1 MALLINCQE
10 ISKAFGAAP
19 LFEDVTLTVSDGD
32 RLGLIGPNGAGKSTL
47 LQILAGAQEPDR
59 GIRSVRKLV
68 RVGYV
73 PQDSVFAPGL
83 TVNDLLTPET
93 LGKAG
98 FSDGSAEVASLSGGW
113 KKRVSIAQELAR
125 EPDILLLDEP
135 TNHLD
140 LEGIAWLE
148 RLLISAPFA
157 SVIVSHDRYFLENVA
172 TGMAEL
178 SRQYPSGLFRTAGNY
193 SEFLSRREEF
203 LGVQAKRQEAL
214 KNKVATEVEWLRRGA
229 KARTTKSKARIDA
242 AGRLIGELADVS
254 SRNQTS
260 VAKLDFNASDR
271 KTKKLI
277 ELVGI
282 EKSFGSGPLFRGLDI
297 TLAPGRRIGLAGAN
311 GTGKSTLL
319 RIIRGEILPDAGEI
333 NRADNVRVVYFDQ
346 NREQLQPE
354 ITLRRALAPHGDS
367 VIYQDQ
373 PVHVASWARRFLFR
387 SEQLEMPVGRL
398 SGGEKARVLIARLML
413 QPADVL
419 LLDEPTNDLDI
430 PTLEVLEE
438 NLTEFR
444 GALVL
449 VTHDRFML
457 DRVSNLILGLDG
469 DGGAQAF
476 AEYSQWEQSQN
487 GRKQP
492 RNGNAKQNGD
502 SQAETRAKSV
512 KKRLSYLEARE
523 WETIEALVHAA
534 EAHLAEKENALQD
547 PAVNTNPELLQKTY
561 DESRVAATEVDRLYS
576 RWAELSD
583 KASDKASD

>member
-47 LQILAGAQEPDR
+47 LQILAGVQEPDR

-502 SQAETRAKSV
+502 SQAETKAKSV